1 MQVGRISDSTGPLT
15 GVQRVFRGGSAR
27 LRRPERNGRRSRV
40 FDYSVRQ
47 AYCSYAIIF
56 RVRLPFLDR
65 VRELTRLRRALS
77 RPGGSLIVVYGRRR
91 CGKSRLLQ
99 EALRGRG
106 HAYYLAD
113 LGDAGV
119 QRRAPVIGPDTV
131 MATSPEPPKDAA
143 PKDAGPSS
151 GRIR

>member
-1 MQVGRISDSTGPLT
+1 ML
-15 GVQRVFRGGSAR
+15 
-27 LRRPERNGRRSRV
+27 
-40 FDYSVRQ
+40 
-47 AYCSYAIIF
+47 F

-77 RPGGSLIVVYGRRR
+77 RPGGALIVVYGRRR

-99 EALRGRG
+99 EALRGHE

-119 QRRAPVIGPDTV
+119 QRWALAVEAGRVV
-131 MATSPEPPKDAA
+131 ATGATAS
-143 PKDAGPSS
+143 PSS
-151 GRIR
+151 GRNR